1 MHLVNRKSNGT
12 QPVDRHLYGLFFE
25 NAMLWT
31 RGHLPVEERVVFL
44 DSWNGWLT
52 GSQVEPSLLDGDLVY
67 NATRAAIDR
76 ARYVIKSRDTAP
88 EDKLDDAV
96 KERIALLCEAAK
108 NF

>member
-1 MHLVNRKSNGT
+1 
-12 QPVDRHLYGLFFE
+12 
-25 NAMLWT
+25 MLWT
-31 RGHLPVEERVVFL
+31 RGHLPKAERVVFL

-52 GSQVEPSLLDGDLVY
+52 GSQVEPSMLDGDLVY

-76 ARYVIKSRDTAP
+76 ARYVIQSRDNAP
-88 EDKLDDAV
+88 DDSLDAAI